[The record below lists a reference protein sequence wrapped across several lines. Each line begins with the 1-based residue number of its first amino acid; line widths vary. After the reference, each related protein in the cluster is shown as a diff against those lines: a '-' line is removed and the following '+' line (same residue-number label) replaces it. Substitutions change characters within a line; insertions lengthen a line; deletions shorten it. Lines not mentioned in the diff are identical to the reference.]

1 VVILSATYLIAREG
15 IQVQLDMF
23 VCNYCVLIFFKLMR
37 LRKLCSPENN
47 NYRLMQSLH
56 SNLGRAKAAIF
67 APFGSIYVLL
77 ATAGR

>member
-1 VVILSATYLIAREG
+1 
-15 IQVQLDMF
+15 
-23 VCNYCVLIFFKLMR
+23 
-37 LRKLCSPENN
+37 
-47 NYRLMQSLH
+47 MQSLH